1 MKNIFYITK
10 KSWLAILVFLV
21 FGSSA
26 HAYEKDPDYSS
37 NLTGD
42 WQGNRL
48 KLYQHGL
55 DAQLVYRADGIN
67 NSYGGIKKGGYALGN
82 VDLKF
87 SIDGEKLYN
96 QPGSKIFIYFL
107 NNHGGQPNS
116 KKVGSIQGVDNI
128 EVATKTTKLYEAW
141 ISQDF
146 LDGKFSILTGLH
158 DLNSEFYVT
167 PSAGLFI
174 GSTYGIGSEFAATGE
189 NGPSIFP
196 TTSLAFRAKLQP
208 TEKFYLQAAV
218 FDAIAGNPDKPKGTH
233 IHLKKKDGSLLITE
247 IGTNSDFG
255 NYLVGL
261 WQYTKKFDDY
271 VNVDTNGDPVK
282 KSSHGA
288 YTMAEKILYKHD
300 ENTYL
305 RGFFR
310 FGKANKSVS
319 MIDYSWSSGLV
330 CNGFISGRNDSQIG
344 IAVSQAYLS
353 KKYRQSQLDSGF
365 KTPKQET
372 GLEFTV
378 SDKLM
383 PWLQVQPNIQYIFNP
398 ATSIELEKKYLKNAF
413 VIGIKTVVTF

>member
-1 MKNIFYITK
+1 
-10 KSWLAILVFLV
+10 
-21 FGSSA
+21 
-26 HAYEKDPDYSS
+26 
-37 NLTGD
+37 
-42 WQGNRL
+42 
-48 KLYQHGL
+48 
-55 DAQLVYRADGIN
+55 
-67 NSYGGIKKGGYALGN
+67 
-82 VDLKF
+82 
-87 SIDGEKLYN
+87 
-96 QPGSKIFIYFL
+96 
-107 NNHGGQPNS
+107 
-116 KKVGSIQGVDNI
+116 
-128 EVATKTTKLYEAW
+128 LYEAW
-141 ISQDF
+141 VSQDF

-174 GSTYGIGSEFAATGE
+174 ASTYGIGSEFAVTGE

-208 TEKFYLQAAV
+208 TETFYLQAAV

-288 YTMAEKILYKHD
+288 YFMAEKVLYKHD
-300 ENTYL
+300 ETTYL
-305 RGFFR
+305 TGFLR

-319 MIDYSWSSGLV
+319 IIDYSWSSGLV

-398 ATSIELEKKYLKNAF
+398 ATSIELEKKYLKNAL
-413 VIGIKTVVTF
+413 VIGIKTVITF